1 LYRAVRGKLNPFE
14 VMVGDVRTGRRLGT
28 GRVRQLLMESQSEVL
43 RTWGIIY
50 QTGEE

>member
-1 LYRAVRGKLNPFE
+1 MGGKLNPLE
-14 VMVGDVRTGRRLGT
+14 GMVGDVRTGRRLGT
-28 GRVRQLLMESQSEVL
+28 RRVRQLLMESWSEVL